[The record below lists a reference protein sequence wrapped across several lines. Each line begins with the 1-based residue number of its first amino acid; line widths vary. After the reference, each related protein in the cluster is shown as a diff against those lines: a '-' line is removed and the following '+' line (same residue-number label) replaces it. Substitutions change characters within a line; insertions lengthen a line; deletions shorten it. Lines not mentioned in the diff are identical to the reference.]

1 MDSYATYCKA
11 MNLIQMCGTRD
22 ALRIADDLGITVF
35 YNNNYK
41 NLLGMYMCRQRHR
54 MIFLNGR
61 LDEIWLPLVAAHE
74 LGHDMLHR
82 DIARSGLMQEF
93 ILFHM
98 KNTTEYEANAFA
110 SHLLLDNEEV
120 YELVRE
126 GYDVVQIAQAM
137 NSHINLVLIKLQEMN
152 KLGYDL
158 RVPVEPDGRFLRK
171 IRQ

>member
-1 MDSYATYCKA
+1 
-11 MNLIQMCGTRD
+11 
-22 ALRIADDLGITVF
+22 
-35 YNNNYK
+35 
-41 NLLGMYMCRQRHR
+41 
-54 MIFLNGR
+54 
-61 LDEIWLPLVAAHE
+61 
-74 LGHDMLHR
+74 
-82 DIARSGLMQEF
+82 MQEF

-120 YELVRE
+120 YELARE